1 MARLGSLIFCAIL
14 SAGLL
19 ACGGSSSTPTS
30 KSALDLVPRDNTVSG
45 WTVDPNNG
53 KTAGKVAATATTEQG
68 VVDLVDGTAE
78 EFFADPFTPKMFA
91 WQNYV
96 NPTLIPPNSTD
107 NYAPDGATA
116 NLYILEMPSAD
127 QASGLYAS
135 LVGLPLYA
143 RKPWQDP
150 TTPPVGT
157 GSRIQNS
164 GTDWWINFYKG
175 NFYVELKVTPSQ
187 GPPPD
192 YLPTDLESTKTEAFR
207 FAQAMAGQI

>member
-1 MARLGSLIFCAIL
+1 MARLGSLTICAIL

-30 KSALDLVPRDNTVSG
+30 KSAVDLVPRDNTVSG

-53 KTAGKVAATATTEQG
+53 KTAGKVAATATTVEG
-68 VVDLVDGTAE
+68 VVALIDGTAE
-78 EFFADPFTPKMFA
+78 DFFADPFKPKMFA

-96 NPTLIPPNSTD
+96 NSNVADAPN
-107 NYAPDGATA
+107 GATA

-164 GTDWWINFYKG
+164 GTDWWMNFYKG
-175 NFYVELKVTPSQ
+175 NFYIELKVTPSE

-192 YLPTDLESTKTEAFR
+192 YVAGIESTKTEAFSL
-207 FAQAMAGQI
+207 AQAIAGQI

>member
-1 MARLGSLIFCAIL
+1 MTRFGSLTLCAIL

-19 ACGGSSSTPTS
+19 ACSSGGDGPTS
-30 KSALDLVPRDNTVSG
+30 KGAVDLVPRDNTVSG
-45 WTVDPNNG
+45 WTVDPSND
-53 KTAGKVAATATTEQG
+53 KTAGKVAATATTVED
-68 VVDLVDGTAE
+68 VVALIDGTAE
-78 EFFADPFTPKMFA
+78 DFFAAPFTPKMFA

-96 NPTLIPPNSTD
+96 NSTVAD
-107 NYAPDGATA
+107 APDGATA

-135 LVGLPLYA
+135 VVTLPLYA
-143 RKPWQDP
+143 RRQWQDP

-175 NFYVELKVTPSQ
+175 NFYIELKVTPSQ

-192 YLPTDLESTKTEAFR
+192 YLPADLESTKTEAYR
-207 FAQAMAGQI
+207 FAQAIAGRI